1 VSWEVI
7 TADDKA
13 KEEGTFT
20 FGVNKDPGAQPTAAP
35 EEEETAE
42 PTAAPT
48 TKPASTA
55 TPQPTTQAGGAAQ
68 PTATPV
74 ASNLPRT
81 GAGGSSGLLYV
92 VLGAIAVLAGGL
104 ALRAIKARA
113 RQ

>member
-1 VSWEVI
+1 MI

-48 TKPASTA
+48 TRPAATA

-68 PTATPV
+68 PTATAVP
-74 ASNLPRT
+74 SNLPRT
-81 GAGGSSGLLYV
+81 GDGGSSGLLYV
-92 VLGAIAVLAGGL
+92 VLGAIVVLTAGL
-104 ALRAIKARA
+104 ALRGIKAGA
-113 RQ
+113 RR